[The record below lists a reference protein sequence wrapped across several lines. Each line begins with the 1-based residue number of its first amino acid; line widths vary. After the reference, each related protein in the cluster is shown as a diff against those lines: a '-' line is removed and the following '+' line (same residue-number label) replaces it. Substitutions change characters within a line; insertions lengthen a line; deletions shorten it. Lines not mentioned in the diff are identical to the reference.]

1 MLRYQELKRRYELDG
16 AQQTVEHLSKALA
29 SKQLKP
35 EDFSLRDLA
44 EALVPDGREWVRSL
58 DPRGGASSV
67 NATPSQPRT
76 SSGKASFSTPK
87 GPAGASGSRAARS
100 S

>member
-67 NATPSQPRT
+67 LEVGDGVDMSAFQNVAMQVV
-76 SSGKASFSTPK
+76 
-87 GPAGASGSRAARS
+87 
-100 S
+100 